1 MRGPGVTRVM
11 LGAILAVCLLAC
23 VQTWRL
29 HHAKLAVVELEVQM
43 QAERTRAAE
52 SARQA
57 EANYRAIE
65 SAWVRRHQEIAHEAE
80 QNARRVAT
88 AAAAGAVAG
97 DGLRHRAT
105 QLAARCPAPESAAP
119 ADPGPTAA
127 NPGAVLADVLGRLEA
142 AGRELA
148 AVADARGVAGQ
159 ACERAYGALRP

>member
-1 MRGPGVTRVM
+1 MTRVM
-11 LGAILAVCLLAC
+11 LGAVLAVCLLAG

-29 HHAKLAVVELEVQM
+29 HHAKLAVAELEAQV
-43 QAERTRAAE
+43 QAERTHAAE

-65 SAWVRRHQEIAHEAE
+65 SAWVRKHQEIAHEAE
-80 QNARRVAT
+80 QNARRWAL

-105 QLAARCPAPESAAP
+105 QLAARCPAPESAAL
-119 ADPGPTAA
+119 AEPGPTAA
-127 NPGAVLADVLGRLEA
+127 SPGAVLADVLGRLEA

-159 ACERAYGALRP
+159 ACERAYGVLRP